1 MIDLILTDFNAG
13 KIHLKISIGLLK
25 VVINSSQIVLD
36 EITYAFRGRTGY
48 FPEEII
54 AFKDKILNQIG
65 VDLHDSNTNLSSE
78 IVVVFSFEDIMMI
91 NGCLNEICNGLKI
104 DEFENRVGYS
114 KDLVKTLLSEV
125 NPIARKI
132 SEKVEQ
138 VL

>member
-1 MIDLILTDFNAG
+1 MIDLILTDFTAG
-13 KIHLKISIGLLK
+13 KIHLKISIGLLR

-36 EITYAFRGRTGY
+36 EITYAFRGRMGY

-54 AFKDKILNQIG
+54 AFKDKILNQIE
-65 VDLHDSNTNLSSE
+65 VDLYDSNINLSSE
-78 IVVVFSFEDIMMI
+78 IVVIFSFEDIIII
-91 NGCLNEICNGLKI
+91 NECLNEICNGLKI
-104 DEFENRVGYS
+104 DEFANRVGYS

-132 SEKVEQ
+132 SEQ